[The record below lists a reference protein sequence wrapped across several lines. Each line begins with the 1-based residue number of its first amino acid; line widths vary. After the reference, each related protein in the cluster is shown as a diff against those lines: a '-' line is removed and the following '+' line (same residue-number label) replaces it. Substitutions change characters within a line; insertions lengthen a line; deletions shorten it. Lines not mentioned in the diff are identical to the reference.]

1 MMNPQGFDTA
11 KQRIIDD
18 ILKDLPTSVETE
30 VILPSESKLY
40 TLKDPSSPITLRPMT
55 FEDERA
61 LISGSKDVDPV
72 SLLLQRCVTNINIA
86 ELLPMDKLY
95 LLMKLREISYGDEY
109 KTTLI
114 CQHCRFENITTIKL
128 SELSVYPVPDDFHEP
143 VEVTLPK
150 IGKKAKVKFPR
161 VKDEKFLGNS
171 ETVFDNLW
179 RFVVEIDGHQD
190 KSIIAAVLDKLPL
203 VDMKTITNALKLEYG
218 LETKVKLVCS
228 KCQGTSLLEL
238 PIDANFFNVS

>member
-30 VILPSESKLY
+30 VILPSEAKLY

-72 SLLLQRCVTNINIA
+72 TLLLQRCVTNINIA

-128 SELSVYPVPDDFHEP
+128 S
-143 VEVTLPK
+143 
-150 IGKKAKVKFPR
+150 
-161 VKDEKFLGNS
+161 
-171 ETVFDNLW
+171 
-179 RFVVEIDGHQD
+179 
-190 KSIIAAVLDKLPL
+190 
-203 VDMKTITNALKLEYG
+203 
-218 LETKVKLVCS
+218 
-228 KCQGTSLLEL
+228 
-238 PIDANFFNVS
+238 